1 MNNSDQ
7 IRIKIQDSLSANAFN
22 EGSRLHQ
29 GKYDKVTSLIDD
41 QLNIAE
47 KYPNKLDEFSK
58 LGEVIY
64 RSHNTISI
72 SIFGDRGV
80 GKTSFLLSMQKI
92 SKR

>member
-22 EGSRLHQ
+22 EGLRLYQ
-29 GKYDKVTSLIDD
+29 GKYDKVTYLIDD
-41 QLNIAE
+41 QINIAE
-47 KYPNKLDEFSK
+47 KYTNKLDEFSK

-64 RSHNTISI
+64 RSHNTI

>member
-22 EGSRLHQ
+22 EGLRLYQ
-29 GKYDKVTSLIDD
+29 GKYDKVTYLIVD
-41 QLNIAE
+41 QINIAE

-72 SIFGDRGV
+72 FGDRGV

>member
-1 MNNSDQ
+1 MNNFNQ
-7 IRIKIQDSLSANAFN
+7 IRIKIQDSLSANAFS

-29 GKYDKVTSLIDD
+29 GKYDKVTSLIYD
-41 QLNIAE
+41 QLNIVE
-47 KYPNKLDEFSK
+47 KCPNKLD
-58 LGEVIY
+58 VIY
-64 RSHNTISI
+64 RSHNTI